1 MKLRI
6 KGASLRLRLTQK
18 EVRVLAEQGQV
29 EEHVPFAA
37 QTQLIYRL
45 KRDAAVTQIQAS
57 FEHNVVEVRVPQALA
72 AEWCAGK
79 QVTLAHSQSL
89 PQGALQITLE
99 KDFACLAPR
108 AEEDESDNFPHPA
121 AGSGKTC

>member
-18 EVRVLAEQGQV
+18 EVRALSEEGQV
-29 EEHVPFAA
+29 EEQVPFAPGA
-37 QTQLIYRL
+37 LLIYRL
-45 KRDAAVTQIQAS
+45 RRDGATPQIRAS
-57 FEHNVVEVRVPQALA
+57 FSDGIVEILVPEKMADA
-72 AEWCAGK
+72 WCASD
-79 QVTLAHSQSL
+79 QVTLAHSQPV

-108 AEEDESDNFPHPA
+108 ADEDESDNFPHPQ
-121 AGSGKTC
+121 AGSGVRC